1 MSLATQAKLLR
12 VLDGHPFERVGG
24 QVPIQVDCRVIGAT
38 NSDLEEMVRQNK
50 FREDLYHRLHVIE
63 IRIPPLR
70 QRPEDIAELAEHF
83 LQLFIEQTGR
93 RLALESSAIDVL
105 RRHDWPGNVRQLRNT
120 IERAAILTT
129 GPTITADSL
138 ETLAVAGTDEGEV
151 RSIDDVARKGIES
164 AIAQSGNI
172 PEAAEKLGMSRSALY
187 RHMKKLNITPPRQ
200 RPT

>member
-1 MSLATQAKLLR
+1 M
-12 VLDGHPFERVGG
+12 
-24 QVPIQVDCRVIGAT
+24 
-38 NSDLEEMVRQNK
+38 
-50 FREDLYHRLHVIE
+50 
-63 IRIPPLR
+63 
-70 QRPEDIAELAEHF
+70 
-83 LQLFIEQTGR
+83 
-93 RLALESSAIDVL
+93 ALEPSAIDVL

-129 GPTITADSL
+129 GPTITAESL
-138 ETLAVAGTDEGEV
+138 EMITVGGTDDGEV
-151 RSIDDVARKGIES
+151 RSIEDVTREGIES

>member
-1 MSLATQAKLLR
+1 M
-12 VLDGHPFERVGG
+12 
-24 QVPIQVDCRVIGAT
+24 
-38 NSDLEEMVRQNK
+38 
-50 FREDLYHRLHVIE
+50 IE